1 MNIRQL
7 EFILFQ
13 GEWKEYFL
21 EIVVDTV
28 ADLESMYCLYTESE
42 GIMTLELILVAQ
54 DNPISGKI
62 LFQMSHSEAFS
73 KRITW
78 YLDTW

>member
-1 MNIRQL
+1 M
-7 EFILFQ
+7 
-13 GEWKEYFL
+13 
-21 EIVVDTV
+21 DTV
-28 ADLESMYCLYTESE
+28 ADTVTKSE

-73 KRITW
+73 KRIT
-78 YLDTW
+78 